1 MIFNSIPF
9 VIFLVIVFTL
19 HWLPLSRTRKHQ
31 NTVLLIGSYVF
42 YGWWDPRFLLLI
54 LASSLI
60 DYFAALRIASAESER
75 ARKMFL
81 LISIC
86 SNLGML
92 FFFKYFNFFIDT
104 FKIAFGLP
112 EGFSALDII
121 LPVGISFYTFQTM
134 SYTIDVYRRQMEP
147 TRNLA
152 DLLTFVSF
160 FPQLVAGPIERAKAL
175 LPQIEKP
182 RIFSH
187 DNAVIGCRWILLGAF
202 KKIVIADRIA
212 PIVGTIFD
220 RPDEFG
226 GWLAFAALALFF
238 MQVYCDFSGY
248 SDIAIGTAKLFNI
261 NLMLNFDRPFFVTS
275 LRKFWGRWHIS
286 LMTWLRDYLYIP
298 IGGNRGSRLFAAR
311 NVMIVFLLSGLWHGA
326 NWNFVIWGAWLGIFL
341 LIEQWTG
348 MENWRI
354 PPLFKWLMIFVPF
367 TFSMVF
373 FRSPTLD
380 HAIGF
385 IDAIFGPGASLT
397 DLPAL
402 AKRSG
407 ITIFSLAITLC
418 LIAFLMLSEWLS
430 FKPPTVLL
438 FTESR
443 AFRYGVYATFILA
456 IGLFGVFTDP
466 DAFIYFQF

>member
-1 MIFNSIPF
+1 
-9 VIFLVIVFTL
+9 L
-19 HWLPLSRTRKHQ
+19 
-31 NTVLLIGSYVF
+31 VLLFGSYVF

-60 DYFAALRIASAESER
+60 DYFMALRIASAKSES
-75 ARKMFL
+75 ARRTFL

-112 EGFSALDII
+112 EGASMLDII

-147 TRNLA
+147 TRNLP

-226 GWLAFAALALFF
+226 GWLAFAGLALFF
-238 MQVYCDFSGY
+238 IQVYCDF
-248 SDIAIGTAKLFNI
+248 
-261 NLMLNFDRPFFVTS
+261 
-275 LRKFWGRWHIS
+275 
-286 LMTWLRDYLYIP
+286 
-298 IGGNRGSRLFAAR
+298 
-311 NVMIVFLLSGLWHGA
+311 
-326 NWNFVIWGAWLGIFL
+326 
-341 LIEQWTG
+341 
-348 MENWRI
+348 
-354 PPLFKWLMIFVPF
+354 
-367 TFSMVF
+367 
-373 FRSPTLD
+373 
-380 HAIGF
+380 
-385 IDAIFGPGASLT
+385 
-397 DLPAL
+397 
-402 AKRSG
+402 
-407 ITIFSLAITLC
+407 
-418 LIAFLMLSEWLS
+418 
-430 FKPPTVLL
+430 
-438 FTESR
+438 
-443 AFRYGVYATFILA
+443 
-456 IGLFGVFTDP
+456 
-466 DAFIYFQF
+466 